1 MEMRFWQI
9 SDTQGEIQNFT
20 LKISICVPITGFFWA
35 SYLMEII
42 RYLGTRSLQ
51 RSFHLYTLVLVG
63 KAFPHEIFFVH
74 SVAFIG
80 FQSPILVSIG

>member
-9 SDTQGEIQNFT
+9 LDTQGEIQNFT
-20 LKISICVPITGFFWA
+20 LKMSIYVPITGYLWA

-42 RYLGTRSLQ
+42 RYLGTRFLQ
-51 RSFHLYTLVLVG
+51 QSFHVYTLVLVG
-63 KAFPHEIFFVH
+63 KASPREIFFVH

-80 FQSPILVSIG
+80 YQSPILLLVG